1 MDEYLSEKEQIA
13 VFREWWRDNGSYVIA
28 GLILGVGLLVGWK
41 YWQAYREARAEVA
54 STLFTALL
62 EAVENQRR
70 DDAFEGSDLLI
81 AEYGDTPY
89 ATQAAL
95 AMARLHI
102 ESQEPTDAAD
112 QLRWALDNTSDR
124 ELAHIARLRLA
135 RVLLDQ
141 GNTGDA
147 GRLLEGIDGGE
158 FAPRYHEV
166 LGDTYLASGDD
177 AAARKE
183 YGLALANA
191 AVGTGVIDRNFVQMK
206 LDSIVETAPSAE
218 DEEE

>member
-1 MDEYLSEKEQIA
+1 MDEYLSEKEQIE
-13 VFREWWRDNGSYVIA
+13 VFRKWWRDNGTYVVA
-28 GLILGVGLLVGWK
+28 GLILGVGLLAGWK
-41 YWQAYREARAEVA
+41 YWQAYREARAEAA
-54 STLFTALL
+54 SSRYTALL

-70 DDAFEGSDLLI
+70 DEAFEFSDLLI
-81 AEYGDTPY
+81 TEYGDTPY

-95 AMARLHI
+95 AMARLHM
-102 ESQEPTDAAD
+102 ESQEPTDAVD

-147 GRLLEGIDGGE
+147 RQLVEGIDGGQ

-166 LGDTYLASGDD
+166 LGDIYATSGDN
-177 AAARKE
+177 AAARNE

-191 AVGTGVIDRNFVQMK
+191 AAGSGVIDRNFVQMK
-206 LDSIVETAPSAE
+206 LDSIVETVSPVE
-218 DEEE
+218 VEQE